1 MRKCCWVSSYIYTIN
16 NLNYCWSTAECKLDT
31 SNPSFMRLE
40 SKIITT
46 QFKKLICFLWV
57 NLVGVTKERTQ
68 MKSIS
73 KKLQKWLKHT
83 WERLRCHQTSGKMTH
98 HQTDWCYSLLKFSY
112 YSVAAHTVM
121 GRFVLQPQSA
131 TGQLHLCG
139 DVTVMLTVTAIF

>member
-16 NLNYCWSTAECKLDT
+16 NLHYCWSTAEKLDT

-73 KKLQKWLKHT
+73 NKLQKRLKHT
-83 WERLRCHQTSGKMTH
+83 WERLWCHQASGKMTH

-121 GRFVLQPQSA
+121 GRSVLQPQSA
-131 TGQLHLCG
+131 KGQLHLCD